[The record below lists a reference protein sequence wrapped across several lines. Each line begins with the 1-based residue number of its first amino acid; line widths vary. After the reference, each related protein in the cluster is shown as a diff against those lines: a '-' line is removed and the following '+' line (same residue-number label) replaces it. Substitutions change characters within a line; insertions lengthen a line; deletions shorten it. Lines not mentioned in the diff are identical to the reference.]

1 MIESINIG
9 KKIREII
16 AEKGISQAQLG
27 RMLKKPATY
36 ITRLLNKETIDTEN
50 LIVICLHLKYNL
62 FADFSKSEMLDEE
75 YQCIIDIKNDNDDI
89 WSPGCIL
96 LRPHI
101 GNKIVDILKQKKV
114 TQAELGDYLGVSHQE
129 VSRLLK
135 NNSIDT
141 GKLVLIS
148 NFLKYNFFGCYYL
161 RENSEEMMAG
171 GIIDLIVC
179 IVLGVKGSKW
189 AWANKTWKSA
199 EHFNRVQHKWAV
211 AGAIVFVLSLVI
223 GIIAALASIG
233 I

>member
-9 KKIREII
+9 EKIREII

-101 GNKIVDILKQKKV
+101 GNKIVDILKHKKV

-171 GIIDLIVC
+171 GIIDNILIKYVDELL
-179 IVLGVKGSKW
+179 IDDTVTAVLMDHDVMSKYGK
-189 AWANKTWKSA
+189 NIKNMVNLINRLWK
-199 EHFNRVQHKWAV
+199 ENQELK
-211 AGAIVFVLSLVI
+211 
-223 GIIAALASIG
+223 SIKKP
-233 I
+233 